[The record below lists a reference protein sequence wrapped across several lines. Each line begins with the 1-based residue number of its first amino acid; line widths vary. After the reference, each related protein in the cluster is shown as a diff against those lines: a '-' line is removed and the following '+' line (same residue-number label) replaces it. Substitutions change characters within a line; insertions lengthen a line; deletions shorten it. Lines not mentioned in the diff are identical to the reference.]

1 MSRHLIPLIASAVSL
16 LTWAPPVVRAEPSC
30 PPRRATVV
38 VDWESPGLAVQG
50 VVARVRFPSS
60 LGLEKKSGSI
70 SGAVENATGV
80 DGGLFDATV
89 RDSNGDGVDDLVT
102 IGLVGS
108 DIPAGRFATVRFQCR
123 EAVPQESIELSCA
136 LEAASS
142 KGEVPGS
149 CRVEWDAAPSK
160 STNRL

>member
-1 MSRHLIPLIASAVSL
+1 MSQRLIPLVSSAVSL
-16 LTWAPPVVRAEPSC
+16 LLWAPPSVRAEPPC
-30 PPRRATVV
+30 PPRQATVV

-70 SGAVENATGV
+70 SGAVDNATGV
-80 DGGLFDATV
+80 AGGLFDATV
-89 RDSNGDGVDDLVT
+89 RDSNGDGVDDVVT